1 MTSDEEVDNI
11 LDIISDSLEIEIEP
25 SGYREYNWQVNGIS
39 KRARKELKE
48 YIEELKNP
56 KSKPPR
62 PELIFHRMNSVSGWV
77 KSGFLTKDELMKVGA
92 SLEYKGCTSKYEY
105 YIDKDTLV
113 CYRIKK

>member
-25 SGYREYNWQVNGIS
+25 SGYREYTWQVNGIS

-48 YIEELKNP
+48 YIGDLKSPKP
-56 KSKPPR
+56 KSPQ
-62 PELIFHRMNSVSGWV
+62 PELISVSGWV